1 MYIEVQNI
9 HKSYNNAHVLNDV
22 SLSLDKGEI
31 CCIIGPSGSGKSTLL
46 NMIGG
51 LDSVDSGHIFIND
64 LDITKL
70 KPKELLKYRKREL
83 GFIFQMYNLIGNLTV
98 KENIEVCQYLSNK
111 PLPMNDLLD
120 TLGLKE
126 HQYKFPHQLSGG
138 QQQRTAIARAII
150 KNPQL
155 LLCDEPTGALDS
167 QNAKEILMLLEQI
180 NQKYHTTIIMVTHNN
195 EITKMADRIINIKDG
210 QIVSNLQQ
218 YKISA
223 KDLEL

>member
-9 HKSYNNAHVLNDV
+9 YKSFNNAHVLKDV
-22 SLSLDKGEI
+22 SFSLNKGEI

-51 LDSVDSGHIFIND
+51 LDSVDSGHILIND

-70 KPKELLKYRKREL
+70 KSKELLKYRKREL

-111 PLPMNDLLD
+111 PLSINDLFD
-120 TLGLKE
+120 NLGLKE

-167 QNAKEILMLLEQI
+167 QNAKDILMLLEQI
-180 NQKYHTTIIMVTHNN
+180 NQKYHTTILMVTHNI
-195 EITKMADRIINIKDG
+195 EITKMANRIINIKDG

-218 YKISA
+218 DKINA

>member
-9 HKSYNNAHVLNDV
+9 YKSYNHTQVLNDV
-22 SLSLDKGEI
+22 SLSLNKGEI

-46 NMIGG
+46 NMIGA
-51 LDSVDSGHIFIND
+51 LDEVDSGSIMIND

-70 KPKELLKYRKREL
+70 KSKELLKYRKREL

-111 PLPMNDLLD
+111 PLPINDLLD

-167 QNAKEILMLLEQI
+167 QNAKDILMLLEQI
-180 NQKYHTTIIMVTHNN
+180 NQKYNTTIIMVTHNN
-195 EITKMADRIINIKDG
+195 EITKMAERIINIKDG

-218 YKISA
+218 HKINA

>member
-9 HKSYNNAHVLNDV
+9 YKNYNNTHVLNDV

-51 LDSVDSGHIFIND
+51 LDSVDSGNILIND
-64 LDITKL
+64 LDITTL
-70 KPKELLKYRKREL
+70 KSKELLKYRKKEL

-111 PLPMNDLLD
+111 PLPINDLLD

-167 QNAKEILMLLEQI
+167 QNVKDILMLLEQI
-180 NQKYHTTIIMVTHNN
+180 NQKYHTTIIMVTHNI

-218 YKISA
+218 NKINA

>member
-9 HKSYNNAHVLNDV
+9 HKSYNNTHVLNDV
-22 SLSLDKGEI
+22 SLSLNKGEI

-51 LDSVDSGHIFIND
+51 LDSVDSGNILIND

-70 KPKELLKYRKREL
+70 KSKDLLKYRKREL

-167 QNAKEILMLLEQI
+167 QNAKDILMLLEQI
-180 NQKYHTTIIMVTHNN
+180 NQKYHTTIIMVTHNI
-195 EITKMADRIINIKDG
+195 EITKMANRIINIKDG

-218 YKISA
+218 DKINA

>member
-9 HKSYNNAHVLNDV
+9 YKNYNNTHVLNDV

-51 LDSVDSGHIFIND
+51 LDSVDSGNILIND
-64 LDITKL
+64 LDITTL
-70 KPKELLKYRKREL
+70 KSKELLKYRKKEL

-111 PLPMNDLLD
+111 PLPINDLLD

-155 LLCDEPTGALDS
+155 LLCDEPT
-167 QNAKEILMLLEQI
+167 E
-180 NQKYHTTIIMVTHNN
+180 H
-195 EITKMADRIINIKDG
+195 
-210 QIVSNLQQ
+210 
-218 YKISA
+218 
-223 KDLEL
+223 

>member
-1 MYIEVQNI
+1 MYIEIQNI
-9 HKSYNNAHVLNDV
+9 YKSYNHAQVLNDV

-46 NMIGG
+46 NMIGA
-51 LDSVDSGHIFIND
+51 LDEVDSGSIMISN

-70 KPKELLKYRKREL
+70 KSKELLKYRKREL

-98 KENIEVCQYLSNK
+98 KENIEVCQYLSDN
-111 PLPMNDLLD
+111 PLPINDLLE
-120 TLGLKE
+120 TLGLQE

-167 QNAKEILMLLEQI
+167 QNAKDILMLLETI

-195 EITKMADRIINIKDG
+195 EITKMADCIINIKDG

-218 YKISA
+218 SKISA
-223 KDLEL
+223 KDIEL